1 MILDNLKNIG
11 LSEEEVRIYDSL
23 LNNGGQT
30 AGQIISAT
38 KLKRGDC
45 YNKIYD
51 LKEKGLLIESEKN
64 KKKFFELESP
74 EKIESYIQNRIEVL
88 EQTDSEIK
96 SIMPNII
103 SSYNLAYHKPGVKFF
118 EGEEGMK
125 KIMADSLT
133 AKSTIFSYVDVA
145 AVEKYISKI
154 NKSYAKKRQKLNIK
168 KKLIV
173 SDTNFNKKFFS
184 KLGDKATEVKY
195 IDAKIDSSNTAMQI
209 YDNKISYLTLKP
221 ESMMGVIIE
230 DPLITKMHRTLF
242 ESNWKSAK
250 GL

>member
-1 MILDNLKNIG
+1 MILDTLKNIG
-11 LSEEEVRIYDSL
+11 LSEAEVAIYDCL

-30 AGQIISAT
+30 AGQIIAIT

-51 LKEKGLLIESEKN
+51 LKEKGLILESEKN

-74 EKIESYIQNRIEVL
+74 EKIERYIGNRVEVF
-88 EQTDSEIK
+88 EQSQKEIQ

-118 EGEEGMK
+118 EGEEGME

-133 AKSTIFSYVDVA
+133 AKSTIYSYVDVA

-173 SDTNFNKKFFS
+173 SDTAFNKKFFK
-184 KLGDKATEVKY
+184 KLGDKATDVRY
-195 IDAKIDSSNTAMQI
+195 INA
-209 YDNKISYLTLKP
+209 
-221 ESMMGVIIE
+221 
-230 DPLITKMHRTLF
+230 
-242 ESNWKSAK
+242 
-250 GL
+250 